1 MYQVK
6 IVKANQ
12 IEILEELINMWLR
25 ENININVVDIKT
37 HTSVNNGA
45 SEYIAVLVYEQ
56 QI

>member
-12 IEILEELINMWLR
+12 VEILEELINMWLR

-37 HTSVNNGA
+37 HTSSNNGV
-45 SEYIAVLVYEQ
+45 SEYIAVMVYEQ
-56 QI
+56 QL

>member
-12 IEILEELINMWLR
+12 VEILEELINIWLR

-37 HTSVNNGA
+37 HTSINNGT
-45 SEYIAVLVYEQ
+45 SEYIAVMIYEQ
-56 QI
+56 QL

>member
-12 IEILEELINMWLR
+12 VEILEELINMWLR

-37 HTSVNNGA
+37 HTSVNNGV
-45 SEYIAVLVYEQ
+45 SEYIAVMVYEQ
-56 QI
+56 QL